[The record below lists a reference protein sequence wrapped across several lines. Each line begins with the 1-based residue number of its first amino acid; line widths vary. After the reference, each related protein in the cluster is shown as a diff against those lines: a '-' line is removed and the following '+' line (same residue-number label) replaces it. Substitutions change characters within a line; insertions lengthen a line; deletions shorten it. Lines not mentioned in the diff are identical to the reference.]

1 MQFLSR
7 SICPG
12 TLPHQKHLFISR
24 VSEKRQSTPWHHLI
38 TAFQT
43 LTVVMETQNNAFY
56 LVYRTLSLPDQEGSW
71 FLALLVYEGKYLQSL
86 LLAILKMDFSVVFSL
101 PLPQNQVS
109 VLTKITLSCTKELK
123 TRPRRQKCLSS
134 AQ

>member
-24 VSEKRQSTPWHHLI
+24 VSEKRQSTSWHHLI
-38 TAFQT
+38 
-43 LTVVMETQNNAFY
+43 TVVMETQNNAFY

-86 LLAILKMDFSVVFSL
+86 LPAILKMDFSVVFSL